1 MPEADAAWMVDT
13 LLALLQTPSP
23 SGRTD
28 AVMQLIGGI
37 LDDLGV
43 PFTLTRRGALTAE
56 LPGESATTDRAIV
69 VHADTIGCMVR
80 RLKDNGRLELVPVGT
95 FSARFAAGAAGAH
108 LHRRHRTSS
117 SPERVMPLKA
127 SGHAFGDEIDTQPTG
142 LGARRGPGRPQRV
155 SPRDDLRRA
164 RPATSVTSSR

>member
-1 MPEADAAWMVDT
+1 MSADDRSWMVDT

-37 LDDLGV
+37 FDELGV

-56 LPGESATTDRAIV
+56 LPGRSATTDRAIV

-80 RLKDNGRLELVPVGT
+80 DLKDNGRLALTPVGS
-95 FSARFAAGAAGAH
+95 FSARFAEGA
-108 LHRRHRTSS
+108 
-117 SPERVMPLKA
+117 RVQVFVEDPDRVLTGTVLPLMA
-127 SGHAFGDEIDTQPTG
+127 SGHAFGDDVDSQGVGWDHVE
-142 LGARRGPGRPQRV
+142 V
-155 SPRDDLRRA
+155 
-164 RPATSVTSSR
+164 

>member
-1 MPEADAAWMVDT
+1 MVDT

-56 LPGESATTDRAIV
+56 LPG
-69 VHADTIGCMVR
+69 
-80 RLKDNGRLELVPVGT
+80 
-95 FSARFAAGAAGAH
+95 
-108 LHRRHRTSS
+108 
-117 SPERVMPLKA
+117 RV
-127 SGHAFGDEIDTQPTG
+127 
-142 LGARRGPGRPQRV
+142 GRP
-155 SPRDDLRRA
+155 PTA
-164 RPATSVTSSR
+164 RSSCTRTPSAAWCAT